1 MKLSLEEFQQQVHE
15 GSNAV
20 IDNINAVAELQE
32 RARQRKWYKRIWR
45 YVREMLR

>member
-1 MKLSLEEFQQQVHE
+1 MRLDFEEFQRQVYE

-32 RARQRKWYKRIWR
+32 RARQRIWYRR
-45 YVREMLR
+45 LLRRVREMLR